1 MSAISD
7 MELNLVGTNIIVSHD
22 DSSIIYNYKY
32 YLRGNPNLNNNIYN
46 PINRYFKTLDSS
58 ILNKIFITYDK
69 LYKVLSKESN
79 DLDLDIK
86 EIIELVQLYTA
97 ELYKHID
104 FNHLRQWCLN
114 QKDFYYHPA
123 LMDEYNGFKPETTY
137 LKRDYGGLLFLCTL
151 LKLMCPI
158 WAYFNYE
165 FMTLIGKDYK
175 ESISVCFLNQTGVL
189 DTEEYR
195 KLEQMVY
202 YISDKAVNTINAIFG
217 NISSADL
224 PSWALA
230 SILVRKIAI
239 AEVNN
244 PKVKII
250 NVIYSH
256 LRNLNK
262 KNSLEDRGDSVRLK
276 ERKAPD
282 ESIGDEEDRDG
293 VNDKYKLRQIHAD
306 HVPIID
312 EIYLSNFRGVILNI
326 DPEFPIDSPVYGPYI
341 KTIESLNFTGV
352 KINDFHLK
360 IIACVFNT
368 TVFPRNYSNIQYR
381 YFVNILFATHLLLH
395 KWGYKTL
402 AHLIIASTNAID
414 DDQIKE
420 TSYVNLSTAIRIQLA
435 QLYPHYRYTTK
446 TNSNKNIELL
456 NYGILFINDIVD
468 NHINRYNWYYNND
481 HLIEDGGIS
490 GSLITIPLDIKT
502 ELAQL
507 LLDRV
512 GKPVPKNQTTALSW
526 NV

>member
-1 MSAISD
+1 

-22 DSSIIYNYKY
+22 DSSIVYNYKY
-32 YLRGNPNLNNNIYN
+32 YLRGNPNLNTSIYG
-46 PINRYFKTLDSS
+46 PINRYFKTLDQSV
-58 ILNKIFITYDK
+58 LNKIYVVYDK
-69 LYKVLSKESN
+69 LHRVLSKESN

-86 EIIELVQLYTA
+86 ELVELVQHYTA
-97 ELYKHID
+97 ELYKNINFD
-104 FNHLRQWCLN
+104 HLRQWCLN
-114 QKDFYYHPA
+114 QKDFYYHA
-123 LMDEYNGFKPETTY
+123 TLMDEYNGYRPETTY
-137 LKRDYGGLLFLCTL
+137 LKKDYSGLLFLCTL

-175 ESISVCFLNQTGVL
+175 ESISVCFLNQTGIL
-189 DTEEYR
+189 EIEEYR

-224 PSWALA
+224 PTWALA

-256 LRNLNK
+256 LSNLNK

-282 ESIGDEEDRDG
+282 ESEGDEEDRDG
-293 VNDKYKLRQIHAD
+293 VNDKYKLRQTHAD

-312 EIYLSNFRGVILNI
+312 EIYLSNFQRVVLNI
-326 DPEFPIDSPVYGPYI
+326 DPDFPIDSSVYRPYI
-341 KTIESLNFTGV
+341 NAMESLNFSGV
-352 KINDFHLK
+352 KISDFHLK
-360 IIACVFNT
+360 IIACVCHT
-368 TVFPRNYSNIQYR
+368 SVFPRNHSNIQYR
-381 YFVNILFATHLLLH
+381 YFVNLLFATHLLLH
-395 KWGYKTL
+395 YWGYKTV
-402 AHLIIASTNAID
+402 AHLIIASTDMID
-414 DDQIKE
+414 EDQIKE
-420 TSYVNLSTAIRIQLA
+420 TSYVNLSPTIRTQLA

-490 GSLITIPLDIKT
+490 GSLISIPLDIKT

-512 GKPVPKNQTTALSW
+512 SRPVPKSQLSNTSW